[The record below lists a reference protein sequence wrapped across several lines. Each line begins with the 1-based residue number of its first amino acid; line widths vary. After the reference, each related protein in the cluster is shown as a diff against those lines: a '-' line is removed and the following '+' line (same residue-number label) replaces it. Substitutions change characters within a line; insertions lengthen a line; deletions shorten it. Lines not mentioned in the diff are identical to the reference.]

1 MSLPGA
7 DARGASGSRSDERF
21 PRTYRLTAR
30 RQFLAVYDEGR
41 RVSSTS
47 FSLFGLP
54 NRAGTCRLGITVTR
68 KIGTA
73 VRRNRIKRRFREV
86 FRRHRVELAPDLD
99 LVVNVHRSIDP
110 TDAAAIEQEFLRSF
124 DRLARGFRRS
134 RP

>member
-7 DARGASGSRSDERF
+7 DAKGASGSRSDERF
-21 PRTYRLTAR
+21 PRNYRLTAR

-47 FSLFGLP
+47 FSLFGMP

-68 KIGTA
+68 KVGSA

-86 FRRHRVELAPDLD
+86 FRRHRRELAPDLD

-110 TDAAAIEQEFLRSF
+110 ADAVGLEQEFLRSF

-134 RP
+134 A